1 MGHYDS
7 CYEGDRIAHVEAETK
22 DINKRVKSA
31 MKKMDLEDLQFI
43 DNIVGNLDG
52 YRLFFH
58 VLNSNKL

>member
-7 CYEGDRIAHVEAETK
+7 CYEGDRIAHVETETK
-22 DINKRVKSA
+22 AIKKRVKKA
-31 MKKMDLEDLQFI
+31 MGKMDLVDLEFV
-43 DNIVGNLDG
+43 DNIIGNLDG